1 MLYLHKGRRS
11 RSTLV
16 SAGSDVSHPTPPA
29 HHGSFL
35 ARPLSR
41 SSAVEVWPAFTDAML
56 AFVLVL
62 VLLLA
67 YQVGT
72 SIEIAGPDQATVLRD
87 QDRIESLVDSLGFA
101 GVRVET
107 GIGRQE
113 ITLGQEVLFASGG
126 TDLGPEG
133 KRILAAL
140 AAAVTGEGVP
150 TLREIQVNGHTDD
163 VPTSVA
169 TNWELSS
176 ARATNV
182 VRYLAD
188 AGIDASAV
196 RLSGTG
202 YGEFAPV
209 AANGTD
215 DGRAANRRIEM
226 RLLYAESSAATP
238 SPTR

>member
-1 MLYLHKGRRS
+1 M
-11 RSTLV
+11 
-16 SAGSDVSHPTPPA
+16 
-29 HHGSFL
+29 
-35 ARPLSR
+35 ARTLSR

-62 VLLLA
+62 VLMLA
-67 YQVGT
+67 YEVG
-72 SIEIAGPDQATVLRD
+72 SQIEIAGPSQARVLEDQRRVEA
-87 QDRIESLVDSLGFA
+87 LVDSLGFA

-107 GIGRQE
+107 GLGRQE
-113 ITLGQEVLFASGG
+113 ITLGQEVLFASAG

-150 TLREIQVNGHTDD
+150 TLREIQVAGHTDD
-163 VPTSVA
+163 VPTATA

-176 ARATNV
+176 ARASNV
-182 VRYLAD
+182 VRYLAE
-188 AGIDASAV
+188 AGIDPSAV

-209 AANGTD
+209 APNATLA
-215 DGRAANRRIEM
+215 GRAANRRIEM
-226 RLLYAESSAATP
+226 RLLYDTS
-238 SPTR
+238 R